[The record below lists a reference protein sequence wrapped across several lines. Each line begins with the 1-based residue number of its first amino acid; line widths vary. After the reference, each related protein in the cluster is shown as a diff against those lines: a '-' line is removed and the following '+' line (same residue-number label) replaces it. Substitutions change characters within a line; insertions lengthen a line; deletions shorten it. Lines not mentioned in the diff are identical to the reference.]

1 MYLVNADNELLR
13 LQRSAQILDLEGDAG
28 RDRNR
33 RLDIRARKSITGLA
47 DGEFLIGVD
56 FRPSNGLLYGVGRIG
71 ADPMSLGQLY
81 TIDVDSGLA
90 TAVGARLIP
99 LNGNAFG
106 VDFNPVPDLLRI
118 VSDLGQNIRIRPV
131 DGIVAGT
138 DTGPR
143 VCGGG

>member
-1 MYLVNADNELLR
+1 VYVVNADNELLR
-13 LQRSAQILDLEGDAG
+13 LRRSAELLAREGADE

-33 RLDIRARKSITGLA
+33 RLAIRARKTITGLA
-47 DGEFLIGVD
+47 DGESLIGVD

-71 ADPMSLGQLY
+71 ADPASLGQLY

-90 TAVGARLIP
+90 TAVGSRLIP

-118 VSDLGQNIRIRPV
+118 VSDLGQNIR
-131 DGIVAGT
+131 VARSMA
-138 DTGPR
+138 P
-143 VCGGG
+143 